1 MTEDVKPMQKFYDF
15 IDATRKKAAWVEAAY
30 KQSGKGPAQQF
41 HQIVAERM
49 EKVHGI
55 PASHGWVRDQCREK
69 PMSDPSFLKICA
81 LNISLE
87 GLFPTRK
94 EGSSEENA

>member
-1 MTEDVKPMQKFYDF
+1 MTENKAPMQKYHDF
-15 IDATRKKAAWVEAAY
+15 LDATRKKAAWIEVAY
-30 KQSGKGPAQQF
+30 KQSGKGPAQEF
-41 HQIVAERM
+41 HQTVAERM

-87 GLFPTRK
+87 ELFPTRDDV
-94 EGSSEENA
+94 SEEEKA

>member
-1 MTEDVKPMQKFYDF
+1 MTETVNPMQKFYDF
-15 IDATRKKAAWVEAAY
+15 LDATRKKAAWVETAY

-87 GLFPTRK
+87 ELFPTRK
-94 EGSSEENA
+94 EENGEKSA

>member
-1 MTEDVKPMQKFYDF
+1 MAEHANPMQKFQDF
-15 IDATRKKAAWVEAAY
+15 LDSTRKKAAWIEVAY
-30 KQSGKGPAQQF
+30 KQSGKGTAQQF

-55 PASHGWVRDQCREK
+55 PASPGWVRDQCREN
-69 PMSDPSFLKICA
+69 PMSDPSFLKTCA

-87 GLFPTRK
+87 ELFPTRK
-94 EGSSEENA
+94 EESDEENA

>member
-1 MTEDVKPMQKFYDF
+1 MTENKAPMQKYHDF
-15 IDATRKKAAWVEAAY
+15 LDATRKKAAWIEVAY
-30 KQSGKGPAQQF
+30 KQSGKGPAQEF

-87 GLFPTRK
+87 ELFPTRDDAN
-94 EGSSEENA
+94 EEEKA